1 MARGH
6 SKSMFPFTFTC
17 TQSLPQCTLILLSY
31 HPSQK
36 MLCDANKFS
45 NEKSVSDN
53 RERNYII
60 FL

>member
-31 HPSQK
+31 HLSQK
-36 MLCDANKFS
+36 MLCDAYEFS
-45 NEKSVSDN
+45 NEKLVSEN
-53 RERNYII
+53 REKN
-60 FL
+60 